1 MAGRYLL
8 TGVQLGMIK
17 GFIEAKQPQKV
28 TKLIDDVILEKQY
41 VGTSEREIKL
51 DCDAVKKVFK
61 D

>member
-1 MAGRYLL
+1 
-8 TGVQLGMIK
+8 VQLGMIK